1 MTTVD
6 TIKLY
11 LRQIPEGAKAA
22 WIQGAY
28 EIYLEDHVRSGT
40 STGSTLPREE
50 SGSAPGASVIA
61 R

>member
-1 MTTVD
+1 MTTVEN
-6 TIKLY
+6 IKLY

-28 EIYLEDHVRSGT
+28 EIYLEDHIRNGTSTASKLPSANSGTERSGT
-40 STGSTLPREE
+40 
-50 SGSAPGASVIA
+50 AIA